1 MLLRATLCNMKERK
15 LVKNRPLKAESPG
28 SSPGNATK
36 FNNIQIIRR
45 QKRLRTSLVRHRVLT
60 DPPHPREPEPSRRV
74 VPPAVRDSI
83 CSAAMVIR
91 DNLIMGQDQ
100 SKRHDALADVDIVLS
115 TRIFI
120 ADDVEALGVRMKWA
134 ENVTFYMG
142 TNNRALFKASFQA
155 LRVSIVS
162 AAKKTQ

>member
-1 MLLRATLCNMKERK
+1 
-15 LVKNRPLKAESPG
+15 
-28 SSPGNATK
+28 
-36 FNNIQIIRR
+36 
-45 QKRLRTSLVRHRVLT
+45 
-60 DPPHPREPEPSRRV
+60 

-100 SKRHDALADVDIVLS
+100 SKRHDALADVDIVMS

-134 ENVTFYMG
+134 ENVTFYME
-142 TNNRALFKASFQA
+142 TNNKPLFKASFQA